1 MTELALAE
9 TFGSSHTTRTTGAP
23 ASVTITKEN

>member
-9 TFGSSHTTRTTGAP
+9 TFGSCMTRTTDTP
-23 ASVTITKEN
+23 VPVTITKEN